1 MSKEKKEQQ
10 PLFALGIRPQL
21 NPDGTI
27 AGYQVQSQSM
37 GLPDET
43 VITIV
48 KNWLRMVEENYYK
61 KFTGQQEPPK

>member
-1 MSKEKKEQQ
+1 MSKEENKTQ

-21 NPDGTI
+21 NADGTV

-37 GLPDET
+37 GLPDEI

-48 KNWLRMVEENYYK
+48 ENWLRMVKENYHK
-61 KFTGQQEPPK
+61 KFTGQQPGQQ